1 MKIFRD
7 TRMKPKL
14 LVLTSTFPR
23 WAGDREPPFVY
34 ELSKMLSR
42 WFEIHVLAPHAPGAA
57 RMENMDGMVI
67 QRFPYA
73 PERWERLAYDGGI
86 LSTLKEHRSYYLL
99 VPLFLFFQLLSIVR
113 LIRSDNFDCIHAH
126 WLIPQG
132 LLAVIAKALTGSP
145 SPILCTS
152 QGGDM
157 YALRGRLFERLKR
170 FVIAHADRLTVVSE
184 AMCEQARA
192 LGANPDRTN
201 VIPMGVDLKDR
212 FVPSDAGRKGEQILF
227 VGRLVEKKGVIFLIK
242 AMSDIVRAHPAVRLV
257 IAGSGPDEAM
267 LRETAVAGGLND
279 SITFLG
285 PVENKKLP
293 PLYQSS
299 CIVVF
304 PSVVASDEDQE
315 GFGLVQVEALG
326 CHCAVVTTDLP
337 AIRDIITNGETGIVV
352 RQRNEPELAEAVI
365 RLLDS
370 PSHRI
375 TLGTR
380 GRQVMLEKFDWD
392 VIAGKY
398 RHIIESLL

>member
-1 MKIFRD
+1 
-7 TRMKPKL
+7 
-14 LVLTSTFPR
+14 
-23 WAGDREPPFVY
+23 
-34 ELSKMLSR
+34 
-42 WFEIHVLAPHAPGAA
+42 
-57 RMENMDGMVI
+57 
-67 QRFPYA
+67 
-73 PERWERLAYDGGI
+73 
-86 LSTLKEHRSYYLL
+86 
-99 VPLFLFFQLLSIVR
+99 
-113 LIRSDNFDCIHAH
+113 
-126 WLIPQG
+126 
-132 LLAVIAKALTGSP
+132 
-145 SPILCTS
+145 
-152 QGGDM
+152 
-157 YALRGRLFERLKR
+157 
-170 FVIAHADRLTVVSE
+170 
-184 AMCEQARA
+184 
-192 LGANPDRTN
+192 
-201 VIPMGVDLKDR
+201 
-212 FVPSDAGRKGEQILF
+212 
-227 VGRLVEKKGVIFLIK
+227 
-242 AMSDIVRAHPAVRLV
+242 
-257 IAGSGPDEAM
+257 M